1 MSNVTKGKAIFYL
14 VAIFIA
20 GTACGAILGYASGK
34 QQAVSPARQ
43 KEMSDKLLQRLQ
55 TRLNLTPE
63 QFAQIK
69 PIVEQNSAAMQVIH
83 RESWQR
89 VSENF
94 KKMNVQIAGHLTD
107 DQRQKLEAMERE
119 RCANVQKKCGAPRG
133 NSGGD
138 GNASRD
144 AKRRE

>member
-14 VAIFIA
+14 VAIFVA
-20 GTACGAILGYASGK
+20 GTVCGTIVGYTTGR

-69 PIVEQNSAAMQVIH
+69 PVVEQNSAAMQAIH

-89 VSENF
+89 VSDNF
-94 KKMNVQIAGHLTD
+94 KKMNARIAGYLTD
-107 DQRQKLEAMERE
+107 DQKEKLEAMESE

-133 NSGGD
+133 D
-138 GNASRD
+138 GSASREG
-144 AKRRE
+144 KRRD

>member
-55 TRLNLTPE
+55 TRLNLSPE
-63 QFAQIK
+63 QFAEIK
-69 PIVEQNSAAMQVIH
+69 PIVEQNSAAMQAIH

-94 KKMNVQIAGHLTD
+94 KKMNAQIAGHLTD
-107 DQRQKLEAMERE
+107 DQRQKLEAMESE
-119 RCANVQKKCGAPRG
+119 RCENVRKKCGAPRSNG
-133 NSGGD
+133 NGEG
-138 GNASRD
+138 R
-144 AKRRE
+144 RRE

>member
-20 GTACGAILGYASGK
+20 GAACGTVIGYTSGK
-34 QQAVSPARQ
+34 QQAVYPARQ

-69 PIVEQNSAAMQVIH
+69 PIVEQNSAAMQAIH

-89 VSENF
+89 VSDNF
-94 KKMNVQIAGHLTD
+94 KKMNARIAGHLTD
-107 DQRQKLEAMERE
+107 DQREKLDMMESE
-119 RCANVQKKCGAPRG
+119 RCENVRKKCGSPRG
-133 NSGGD
+133 NGNGEGGS
-138 GNASRD
+138 SRD
-144 AKRRE
+144 GRRGE